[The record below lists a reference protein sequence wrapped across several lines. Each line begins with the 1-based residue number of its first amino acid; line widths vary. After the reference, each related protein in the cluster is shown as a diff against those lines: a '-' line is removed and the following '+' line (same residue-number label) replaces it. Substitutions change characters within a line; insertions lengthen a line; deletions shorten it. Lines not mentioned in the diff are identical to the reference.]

1 MFTAKTFF
9 MRILPSTVLPQITF
23 KKLVLAALT
32 LAAVVLS
39 SPAQAQSKVLDKANE
54 LYKASQFSDAA
65 ELYRQA
71 LQQMENDGKGGRN
84 ALNVKSKL
92 AYCYRMNNKM
102 DKAEAL
108 YAQVV
113 QDENAKAESYYYY
126 GEALMSNGK
135 YAEAKKWLLDYQKL
149 EPTDEKTPLMLR
161 ACDYI
166 PFIQPYFQH
175 LDIQEFAYNSPADDN
190 APLAWQ
196 GGVLFSS
203 DREQG
208 IKLLK
213 EKSGWTGR
221 DYLNLYFS
229 EKKPNG
235 GFGEPSQFSAKLS
248 EVNKNTGNASLTA
261 DGSEIFFTRNDNVLN
276 KQNTYNLQ
284 IYTAKNNGADRW
296 KDVEKLPFCSSNNNF
311 MHPAVSPDGKLLF
324 FASNRAGGFGGTD
337 LWVSER
343 NRGGEWGKPENL
355 GAAVNTS
362 VNEGFPFVGADGKLY
377 FCSKGHPGY
386 GGFDIFLTEKD
397 VNGSWLPATNLGKP
411 VNTPLD
417 DISIYVAPDRR
428 SGMFTS
434 SRDGGDDDIYLFTV
448 LDEAPAAAEPA
459 ELISFQQE
467 KKVETPAEPVFI
479 KNKEEAKSNV
489 EPAPTE
495 APTETE
501 KPAETPPAPVVETVP
516 PPAPAPVKMEEP
528 KVEKPAETV
537 VEKPVEIFKANPK
550 PVQPE
555 EAVASVQEPQPV
567 APEPSKAAPEETVQL
582 AMLHDFSSEL
592 ENGSLAIGERF
603 RLDGAIYDPRV
614 WQLTPR
620 IATPLDRLIGQL
632 KTYPSVQIEI
642 SSHTEALGVDAE
654 NLRLSTNRVEMVVDY
669 MLREGI
675 DKNRIIAKGCGET
688 MPLNH
693 CRNGVNC
700 SMAEHLF
707 NQRLEIKVLA
717 VDGKW

>member
-1 MFTAKTFF
+1 
-9 MRILPSTVLPQITF
+9 MRILPSTVLQQISF
-23 KKLVLAALT
+23 KKSVLAALT
-32 LAAVVLS
+32 VAAVLLS
-39 SPAQAQSKVLDKANE
+39 SPVQAQSKVLDKANE
-54 LYKASQFSDAA
+54 LYKASQYADAA

-84 ALNVKSKL
+84 ALNVKTKL

-113 QDENAKAESYYYY
+113 QDENAKADSYYYY

-149 EPTDEKTPLMLR
+149 EPTDEKAPLMIR

-166 PFIQPYFQH
+166 PFIQPYFQY

-196 GGVLFSS
+196 GGILFSS

-208 IKLLK
+208 ARLLK

-235 GFGEPSQFSAKLS
+235 GFGAPSQFSAKLS
-248 EVNKNTGNASLTA
+248 EVNKNTGNASITA

-276 KQNTYNLQ
+276 KQNTYSLQ
-284 IYTAKNNGADRW
+284 IYAAKSAGTDRW

-362 VNEGFPFVGADGKLY
+362 VNEGFPFVGADSKLY

-448 LDEAPAAAEPA
+448 LDEAPAAEPT
-459 ELISFQQE
+459 ELISFQE
-467 KKVETPAEPVFI
+467 ETKAEAPAEPVFI

-489 EPAPTE
+489 EPAPAE
-495 APTETE
+495 VIAEPE
-501 KPAETPPAPVVETVP
+501 KPAEMAPAPVVEKVQ
-516 PPAPAPVKMEEP
+516 PPAPAPAKMEEP
-528 KVEKPAETV
+528 KVEKPAEAV
-537 VEKPVEIFKANPK
+537 VEKPVETAKPKPK

-555 EAVASVQEPQPV
+555 EAVANIREMPPVVPAPAQEM
-567 APEPSKAAPEETVQL
+567 VQL
-582 AMLHDFSSEL
+582 TTLHDFSSKL
-592 ENGSLAIGERF
+592 EDGSLAIGERF
-603 RLDGAIYDPRV
+603 RLDGAIYDPGV

-620 IATPLDRLIGQL
+620 IIAPLDRLVGQMKANL
-632 KTYPSVQIEI
+632 SIQIEI

-654 NLRLSTNRVEMVVDY
+654 NLRLSTNRVEMVADY
-669 MLREGI
+669 LLREGI
-675 DKNRIIAKGCGET
+675 DKNRIVAKGCGET

-693 CRNGVNC
+693 CRNGANC